1 MTTATLEHPTD
12 TKGALQAAF
21 KRYHAAWEAQDADR
35 IADLHSID
43 SVFRLHDGTPSVE
56 GRESIR
62 RHVAGL
68 FQQYGI
74 DFEMHRT
81 LFGERRWLFD
91 YTMVLTVTGKDGA
104 PFTAR
109 IDMYDVVDLNAA
121 GEVTRKEVFLDPAEA
136 KALMAKAGL
145 A

>member
-1 MTTATLEHPTD
+1 MTTATLEHPND
-12 TKGALQAAF
+12 TQAALTAAF
-21 KRYHAAWEAQDADR
+21 KRYHAAWEAQDPDR
-35 IADLHSID
+35 IADLHSSD
-43 SVFRLHDGTPSVE
+43 SVFRLHDGTPAVE
-56 GRESIR
+56 GRENIR

-74 DFEMHRT
+74 GFEEHRT
-81 LFGERRWLFD
+81 LFGDRRWVFD
-91 YTMVLTVTGKDGA
+91 YTIVLTLTGQDGA